1 MPVIIPTKDEI
12 ININV
17 DVIRNSTDPNE
28 DKSLAGKF
36 LNESALIS
44 ALDPYDPYKSAFE
57 AAYGIAKVIANN
69 HVFLNGNKRTATQ
82 TVIKICTD
90 NGFNFN
96 GNNAALIELVNSL
109 VTEDKDD
116 YDDEKAEKNFIR
128 GISELF
134 TL

>member
-57 AAYGIAKVIANN
+57 AAYGIAKAIAND

-90 NGFNFN
+90 NGFNCN
-96 GNNAALIELVNSL
+96 GDNVALIELVNSL
-109 VTEDKDD
+109 VKEDCDD
-116 YDDEKAEKNFIR
+116 DGEVKTNFIS
-128 GISELF
+128 GITKLF
-134 TL
+134 SK

>member
-17 DVIRNSTDPNE
+17 DVLQNSTDPNE

-57 AAYGIAKVIANN
+57 TAYGIAKAIAND

-96 GNNAALIELVNSL
+96 GADTELSDLVNSL
-109 VTEDKDD
+109 VKEDCDD
-116 YDDEKAEKNFIR
+116 DGEVKTNFIS
-128 GISELF
+128 GITKLF
-134 TL
+134 SK

>member
-17 DVIRNSTDPNE
+17 DVLQNSTDPNE

-57 AAYGIAKVIANN
+57 TAYGIAKAIAND

-96 GNNAALIELVNSL
+96 GDNAALIELVNSL
-109 VTEDKDD
+109 VTEDGDDD
-116 YDDEKAEKNFIR
+116 YEIKENFIR